1 MSDNEQPRITLKAGG
16 GYEAPWV
23 TVPFDNPD
31 EAVEKLNAIN
41 SSSLLEKV
49 VETSNLFRAA
59 YTAGPLVA
67 GNALPAGSSFGGGD
81 QANAPSA
88 PPTKQQGWGGQSRPA
103 GGGAPTSKYGG
114 QLHPEGKTCEIC
126 PNVLELKKTQTGKAK
141 WQCNDWRW
149 NSGNPNGHTSEF
161 ID

>member
-1 MSDNEQPRITLKAGG
+1 VSEDTAPIVVTLKAGT
-16 GYEAPWV
+16 GYDAPWLVIRGYDPADV
-23 TVPFDNPD
+23 TAKLEGLDPVI
-31 EAVEKLNAIN
+31 EATLTAAGKFAA
-41 SSSLLEKV
+41 SRSLGATTVATEPAQQ
-49 VETSNLFRAA
+49 AA
-59 YTAGPLVA
+59 
-67 GNALPAGSSFGGGD
+67 PA
-81 QANAPSA
+81 QQP
-88 PPTKQQGWGGQSRPA
+88 KQQGWGQKPA
-103 GGGAPTSKYGG
+103 QQGGGQTSKYGG

>member
-41 SSSLLEKV
+41 NSSLLEKV

-67 GNALPAGSSFGGGD
+67 GNTEPAQ
-81 QANAPSA
+81 QAAPQQ
-88 PPTKQQGWGGQSRPA
+88 PKQQGWGQRPA
-103 GGGAPTSKYGG
+103 QQGGGQTSKYGG